1 MSSLLPRIDSID
13 APPAPFRPVSHKARH
28 GWLAPVNHGYSCIML
43 AAVTTAGCSGPH
55 HEAATV
61 PAARTT
67 TMVDTTHWISS
78 LEITRGCISGPV
90 LPRPRP
96 PLKPPRPLKPPW
108 PPKPPPPP
116 RPPICPY
123 PPAGHASV
131 PVSAAVYTTDLAVAT
146 GPADTALCW
155 VLSIF
160 FVISAAAA
168 PLLIC
173 LYLPNCA
180 ASHQAV
186 MSLHTAPRSRL
197 LCTQGPVSPGQMTA
211 QQAGDPVTHM

>member
-1 MSSLLPRIDSID
+1 MSFLLPRIDSID
-13 APPAPFRPVSHKARH
+13 APPAPFAQCHTKPDMA
-28 GWLAPVNHGYSCIML
+28 GWPRSIMATAASCL
-43 AAVTTAGCSGPH
+43 QQSRCFGPH

-155 VLSIF
+155 VLSIS

-186 MSLHTAPRSRL
+186 MSLHTAPSSRL
-197 LCTQGPVSPGQMTA
+197 LCTQGPVSAGQMTT